1 MAKYYSILFML
12 MLCGAAAASN
22 FGSVEKNNFLTVE
35 RGQPAR
41 FTLLF
46 WTTDNETQKLLVRPV
61 LEPENMNVIFQDTLY
76 ISRDTGKEMIYIA
89 GNYMLATPL
98 DVVIMP
104 HEAEPGIY
112 SVLLSA
118 TMQKSGE
125 EINFQQERLF
135 NLTFTIKGET
145 VKTNNPSAGMMN
157 ANVPVAGGETTQ
169 LPDNSIYILF
179 AAIIIIISVLVY
191 IYV

>member
-1 MAKYYSILFML
+1 MAKYYSFLFIIL
-12 MLCGAAAASN
+12 LCGAAAATN

-35 RGQPAR
+35 KGQPAR

-46 WTTDNETQKLLVRPV
+46 WTTDNETQKLLIRPV
-61 LEPENMNVIFQDTLY
+61 HTPENMNVIFNDTLY
-76 ISRDTGKEMIYIA
+76 ISKGMGKEMIYIS

-98 DVVIMP
+98 DVIIMP

-118 TMQKSGE
+118 TMQKDGGE
-125 EINFQQERLF
+125 ISFQQERLF

-145 VKTNNPSAGMMN
+145 VRTDNQEMGVIGT
-157 ANVPVAGGETTQ
+157 NVPVAGGETTQ
-169 LPDNSIYILF
+169 LPDNSIYIFF
-179 AAIIIIISVLVY
+179 AVIIIIISALVY
-191 IYV
+191 TYV